1 MLKVRIIKLKD
12 DKVLNYVEQNA
23 PTEEITKLLSEY
35 SNNFSEDKMQH
46 GTYCEVLL
54 SPTDKD
60 EVTLLWVRRLF

>member
-1 MLKVRIIKLKD
+1 MKLKD

-23 PTEEITKLLSEY
+23 SVEEVTKLLNEY
-35 SNNFSEDKMQH
+35 SNGFSEDKMRH
-46 GTYCEVLL
+46 GIYCEVLL

>member
-23 PTEEITKLLSEY
+23 STEEVTKLLNEY
-35 SNNFSEDKMQH
+35 SNGFSEDKMRH
-46 GTYCEVLL
+46 GAYCEVLL